1 MTISIQSS
9 NPALAALEALA
20 LQQGGAANAGAASA
34 GAQTNAA
41 TPAAS
46 PATESAAAILNVSV
60 GSPVPSLSGGA
71 LSSASAADAAVSA
84 GSSIETLLA
93 QMRQDALSAADPTLG
108 DDARAAL
115 DTGFQADKASIAQT
129 VAGASVDGLNL
140 IDGSSGSGIG
150 ATLAGINL
158 SLGGPL
164 IGLSSDSSL
173 ADPASA
179 SAIADQLGAAADNV
193 SQAVG
198 QIAAQGQAI
207 QTHLSVVAQAG
218 LALQPSL
225 GGSVNS
231 SLSADGARLAAL
243 QVQQQLSAST
253 GPVASQSQGILAL
266 FR

>member
-20 LQQGGAANAGAASA
+20 LQQGGAANAGTAA
-34 GAQTNAA
+34 GV
-41 TPAAS
+41 TPATTTAP
-46 PATESAAAILNVSV
+46 PAADSAAAIVSV
-60 GSPVPSLSGGA
+60 GAGPSSTSLSGGF

-84 GSSIETLLA
+84 GSSIESLLG
-93 QMRQDALSAADPTLG
+93 QMRQDALSAADPGL
-108 DDARAAL
+108 DSDARAAL
-115 DTGFQADKASIAQT
+115 DTGFKANMASIGQA

-140 IDGSSGSGIG
+140 IDGSSGSGAG

-158 SLGGPL
+158 SIGGPL
-164 IGLSSDSSL
+164 IGLASDSSL
-173 ADPASA
+173 SDPA
-179 SAIADQLGAAADNV
+179 GAAAIAEQLGSAVDNV
-193 SQAVG
+193 GQAMG

-207 QTHLSVVAQAG
+207 QTHLSVIAKAG

-225 GGSVNS
+225 GGAVNS
-231 SLSADGARLAAL
+231 SLGADGARLAAL
-243 QVQQQLSAST
+243 QVQQQLSASS